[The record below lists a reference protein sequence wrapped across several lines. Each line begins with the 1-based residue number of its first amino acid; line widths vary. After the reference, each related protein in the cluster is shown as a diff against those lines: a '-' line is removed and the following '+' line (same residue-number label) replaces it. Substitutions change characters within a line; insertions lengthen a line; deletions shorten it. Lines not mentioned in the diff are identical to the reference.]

1 MAKLQECQFVQ
12 ISIDGK
18 AVKGSSE
25 EAGYKEWMEGFAPSG
40 LSTYSGQDGAMFDS
54 CHISLQ
60 VTKETSNLYEKYLQR
75 GYKDLTITIVHRS
88 SDHYKEDYECQRTVY
103 HNCKI
108 STMNFEKRDQLFL
121 NMSFSFEGAV
131 EVTFYAPNADE
142 TALDQIGP
150 IKYDIPKKA
159 LV

>member
-1 MAKLQECQFVQ
+1 
-12 ISIDGK
+12 
-18 AVKGSSE
+18 
-25 EAGYKEWMEGFAPSG
+25 
-40 LSTYSGQDGAMFDS
+40 MFDS

>member
-1 MAKLQECQFVQ
+1 
-12 ISIDGK
+12 
-18 AVKGSSE
+18 
-25 EAGYKEWMEGFAPSG
+25 
-40 LSTYSGQDGAMFDS
+40 
-54 CHISLQ
+54 
-60 VTKETSNLYEKYLQR
+60 
-75 GYKDLTITIVHRS
+75 
-88 SDHYKEDYECQRTVY
+88 
-103 HNCKI
+103 
-108 STMNFEKRDQLFL
+108 MNFEKRDQLFL